1 MYDQDSFF
9 DLTPLGQLGLA
20 CLSAVLFAA
29 MTYAAWRLL
38 RARPVWLRPLGA
50 LILFY
55 GFVWISPQVYYQ
67 YFHLLFEF
75 LPDQWV
81 IFPPP
86 NPLDALTLLTFSGP
100 PSLSA
105 HGQGVLGW
113 VMIAVP
119 WLSPPRKA

>member
-1 MYDQDSFF
+1 MF
-9 DLTPLGQLGLA
+9 
-20 CLSAVLFAA
+20 
-29 MTYAAWRLL
+29 YAAWRLL

-75 LPDQWV
+75 LPDQCV

-86 NPLDALTLLTFSGP
+86 SPVRAFEYLTFTGP
-100 PSLSA
+100 QSLSG

-113 VMIAVP
+113 TLQIMP
-119 WLSPPRKA
+119 FLKRRG